1 MFDKVGGNAE
11 KLESER
17 KQKPRETKRA
27 EFRQDYVTGTHKGRS
42 LFPVLRDTVIASGP
56 GYNIEYF

>member
-17 KQKPRETKRA
+17 KQKQRETKSP
-27 EFRQDYVTGTHKGRS
+27 EFRQDYVTGTCEGRS
-42 LFPVLRDTVIASGP
+42 LVPVLSGTVIAAGP
-56 GYNIEYF
+56 GYQY